1 MSPLFK
7 KLNFGIHETI
17 MVLNAPDSFNDELE
31 QLNGVEVVRKARAN
45 LDITFAIGFATKQTE
60 LDKIST
66 SLAKAIQGDGVIWI
80 AYPKG
85 TSKKYRCEFNRDS
98 GWKVIGDA
106 GFEPVRQIAIDD
118 DWTALRFR
126 RTEFIQSLTRRNSM
140 AISKEGQRRT
150 NRSAKG

>member
-7 KLNFGIHETI
+7 KLNFGSHETI
-17 MVLNAPDSFNDELE
+17 LVLNAPDSFNDELE
-31 QLNGVEVVRKARAN
+31 QLKGVEVVRKARAN
-45 LDITFAIGFATKQTE
+45 LDIRFAIGFAKKQTE

-126 RTEFIQSLTRRNSM
+126 RTEFIQTLTRRSTM
-140 AISKEGQRRT
+140 AISKEGQSRT
-150 NRSAKG
+150 KRSAKS